1 MSESTYEHKPGNGS
15 LFRNKD
21 SNPDNNQPYYKGD
34 IKLQD
39 GTMQEISAWV
49 NESKAG
55 KKYLSLKL
63 QNVYVAPVEVKK
75 EEPKSEEVSPDL
87 PF

>member
-1 MSESTYEHKPGNGS
+1 
-15 LFRNKD
+15 
-21 SNPDNNQPYYKGD
+21 
-34 IKLQD
+34 
-39 GTMQEISAWV
+39 MQEISAWV